1 MLFTILR
8 GDLRTAKKFYCT
20 TATRRVVW
28 ENLGRNNP
36 SAPVLVQRQAGGDL
50 DMERKFLAS
59 HGEAR
64 DGPDCSPAVH
74 GHHTEQMFM
83 CSHGGAYSTAV
94 DVAQRLQPMESPH
107 RSSSTP
113 ELWLM
118 ERSCLAGQLP
128 PVWTMCTWRVHS
140 MIQTHTGEVLEEPH
154 TGRKWRWMSSRDKTL
169 QTDYK
174 PIIAWVGGGGGCRRW
189 MKKVFSVCFQDS
201 FLYYYLLLIN

>member
-20 TATRRVVW
+20 TAIRRVVW

-50 DMERKFLAS
+50 DMERKFPAS

-107 RSSSTP
+107 KSSSTP

-128 PVWTMCTWRVHS
+128 PVWTMCTWSALYDTDSH
-140 MIQTHTGEVLEEPH
+140 
-154 TGRKWRWMSSRDKTL
+154 WRSSWRTSH
-169 QTDYK
+169 
-174 PIIAWVGGGGGCRRW
+174 W
-189 MKKVFSVCFQDS
+189 KKVKVNEQQRQNITDW
-201 FLYYYLLLIN
+201 L